1 MNWRKQKGQW
11 EAAATMFSGLIS
23 GRGQSAAN
31 KSNERIAKDNRA
43 FQERMSNTAI
53 QRRMADMRAG
63 GLNPILAG
71 KFDASTPA
79 GATAQM
85 GNVGKAQ
92 AEGAASGATTATSFA
107 NRKNLKAN
115 TRITNLNADVLEPKA
130 ALARGIMRAGAAGV
144 KKASS
149 VETFSLP
156 QRPWSGKGEHFS
168 QQKNPQD
175 MTAIEYTDHW
185 VKGEIADGREPSEAQ
200 IRGVFERALK
210 DRNKS
215 LRSGSR

>member
-1 MNWRKQKGQW
+1 MPLPLWAGP
-11 EAAATMFSGLIS
+11 AIASGIGGLF
-23 GRGQSAAN
+23 GAMGQSAAN

-85 GNVGKAQ
+85 GNVGKAA

-107 NRKNLKAN
+107 TRKNLAEN
-115 TRITNLNADVLEPKA
+115 TRITRLNADMLEPKA
-130 ALARGIMRAGAAGV
+130 AIARAIMKAGTAGV

-156 QRPWSGKGEHFS
+156 QTPWSGKGEHFS
-168 QQKNPQD
+168 QLKNPKD

-185 VKGEIADGREPSEAQ
+185 VKGEIADGREPSEKQ

>member
-1 MNWRKQKGQW
+1 MPWQAV
-11 EAAATMFSGLIS
+11 AAGIGGLLAA
-23 GRGQSAAN
+23 RGQSSAN
-31 KSNERIAKDNRA
+31 QSNERIAKDNRA
-43 FQERMSNTAI
+43 FQERMSNTAV

-85 GNVGKAQ
+85 GNVGKAA

-130 ALARGIMRAGAAGV
+130 AIARGIMRGVKGAA
-144 KKASS
+144 AETSS
-149 VETFSLP
+149 IETFALP
-156 QRPWSGKGEHFS
+156 KMPWSGKGEHFS
-168 QQKNPQD
+168 QVKNPQD

-185 VKGEIADGREPSEAQ
+185 VKGEIADGREPSEKQ